1 MVKDQRIEMA
11 WICCLS
17 VANRA
22 SSAEVMLHLIQRMRK
37 LLTWLNGV
45 IAFTAKLLSVR
56 SVKDAKIG
64 TPSKCW
70 QTMSASPLGPL
81 VLLQDDRTC

>member
-1 MVKDQRIEMA
+1 MVKDQRIEKA
-11 WICCLS
+11 RICYLS
-17 VANRA
+17 ATKSA

-37 LLTWLNGV
+37 RLTWLNGV

-56 SVKDAKIG
+56 SVKHAKIG

-81 VLLQDDRTC
+81 VMLQGARTC